1 MPPAD
6 ATTLTPA
13 PVKGTVVLDDGPVE
27 GEAAPEACTCPSEI
41 WLTVGNGAEELAMT
55 AELPTETSGPG
66 AVGTAEAVAG
76 LLAAASV
83 ADGEDPAEDTQ
94 SHTALA
100 ADCTARPV

>member
-1 MPPAD
+1 MPPAE
-6 ATTLTPA
+6 AANLTPA
-13 PVKGTVVLDDGPVE
+13 PVKGTVVFDGGPVE
-27 GEAAPEACTCPSEI
+27 GEAAPDACICPSEI
-41 WLTVGNGAEELAMT
+41 WLAVGNGAEELAMT
-55 AELPTETSGPG
+55 GELAAETSGPG

-83 ADGEDPAEDTQ
+83 ADGDEPAEETQ